1 MDALSQALIK
11 LYEEPEK
18 PQDPVKF
25 VSFHMGQHRQMAED
39 SGGQNI
45 RKGENDIE
53 KEKENKSS
61 ESETLRDGDELNEPI
76 DNLETG
82 SDHECIENNIENKEN
97 VEDCLNLEA
106 CGDVENTEITENNTT
121 NTK

>member
-11 LYEEPEK
+11 LYEDPEK

-45 RKGENDIE
+45 RKGEND

-97 VEDCLNLEA
+97 VEDC
-106 CGDVENTEITENNTT
+106 GDVENTEITENNTT